1 MKKLLFITLAVLTL
15 TATSCSKDTCLEDK
29 QAEIEKYDRLIEAAQ
44 GDPDELQIINRNRT
58 IALSKFDC

>member
-1 MKKLLFITLAVLTL
+1 MKKSILFILIGVTL
-15 TATSCSKDTCLEDK
+15 TFGSCSKDTCLEDK

-44 GDPDELQIINRNRT
+44 GDSAELKIIYRNRK